1 VRFSGFKV
9 KNQNLGNKIKSDDRL
24 PLGYHFPDFQSV
36 LALTAGGVAS
46 AGARVSISSHD
57 EIAPN
62 GRCSS
67 EVLNQPTLATP
78 LVSKSVS

>member
-36 LALTAGGVAS
+36 LALTAGGVYS
-46 AGARVSISSHD
+46 AGD
-57 EIAPN
+57 
-62 GRCSS
+62 
-67 EVLNQPTLATP
+67 
-78 LVSKSVS
+78 